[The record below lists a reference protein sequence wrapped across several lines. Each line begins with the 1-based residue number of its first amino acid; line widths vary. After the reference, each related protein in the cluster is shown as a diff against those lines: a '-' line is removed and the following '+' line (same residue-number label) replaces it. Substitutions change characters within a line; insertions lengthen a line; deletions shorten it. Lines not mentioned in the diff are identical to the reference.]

1 MTDAAKAPSLEDAL
15 NAAQPPLPVPS
26 DSAGDAANSKALD
39 KVLGQKFTKADA
51 KLRKALPL
59 LKRAV
64 RKINEGAYRDAAQ
77 LGLQALDLSEDLAL
91 ANHVTAIALDKLGAA
106 SLALELYERSL
117 KLDPNEPEVYQN
129 LGLLAWRME
138 LLDVAEQ
145 FFRIFCRMMPDM
157 VEGPNNLACVLRD
170 KGQFNDA
177 IEVLRAA
184 IYTNQ
189 ESSLLWNSLGTVMME
204 QTQFDQAIL
213 FYEQAL
219 QISPDLARAFH
230 NIGYCRATEGNHEI
244 ALEWLDKGLAIGNL
258 PDNEKA
264 ESEHARAVSL
274 IGLGRLDEAWEAYE
288 CRNNPRYAGSTS
300 FNIPAKRWDG
310 EELTGKKVLVVGEQG
325 LGDEVMFMN
334 MGHDLIDRLGPDGA
348 LTIAC
353 VPRLVPLFERSFPKA
368 RVTKH
373 ATIRS
378 NGLPLRAC
386 PLIKDWESY
395 DYWMPMGSVLRALR
409 TDINDFDKPGGFLTP
424 DPERVEHWRKEI
436 EALGPGMKVGLLWKS
451 MLMSAKRSKY
461 YSPFKQWKDTLKTDG
476 VTWINLQ
483 YGDCSED
490 IARAE
495 KEFGVKIHQLDID
508 LKDNLDDLAA
518 LCAALDLVVGPMNA
532 TTNIAARSGART
544 AIIGAPNAWP
554 YLGTTQLP
562 WYPTAKVF
570 SPETISDWKPAMAKF
585 NDWLREQVT
594 NAGQIAGAA

>member
-300 FNIPAKRWDG
+300 FNIPARRWDG

-532 TTNIAARSGART
+532 TTNIAAGSGART